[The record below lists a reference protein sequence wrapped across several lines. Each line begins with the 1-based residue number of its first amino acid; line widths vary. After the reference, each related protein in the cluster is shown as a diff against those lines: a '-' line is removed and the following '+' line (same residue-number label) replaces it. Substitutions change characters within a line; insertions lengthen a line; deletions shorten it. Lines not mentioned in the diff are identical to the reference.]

1 MLCGGKQ
8 MNPIYEQ
15 REREAVF
22 SEIGMDILRNAR
34 NELYLSMRF
43 LDVALSS
50 LVFVPE
56 QQIATTGTDGAALY
70 FQPEL
75 LVSLFRKSRILVNR
89 AYLHSILHCLFG
101 HLWHRKNRDMEYWNL
116 ACDIAAEWVLDDLE
130 LRCVHVPKSMFRR
143 SVYRKLSGWDD
154 RGRIRPENSDAEHF
168 QGSGRTD
175 EGIRIERR
183 EETGGLGMLQVAAD
197 AEHSA
202 VNRNFVATAEKIYRI
217 LCEMHPNQ
225 PWLDQLAREFTVDD
239 HRKWQQDDHQNRPQP
254 NQQRWDDI
262 RDRMQTEM
270 ETFSKEASEDIRSLT
285 EQVQIGNR
293 ERYDYREFLRKFSV
307 LKEEMQVDM
316 DSFDYIFY
324 NYGMNLYGNMP
335 LIEPLET
342 KEVRKVEDFV
352 IVVDTSMSCKG
363 ELIRHFLEETCSVLG
378 EAESFFRKI
387 NIHILQ
393 CDDKVQED
401 VLITNRQ
408 ELEQY
413 MRNFTVRGLGGTDFR
428 PAFVY
433 VEELLRKQCFTRLRG
448 LIYFTDGYGT
458 FPLRKPP
465 YETAFVFLKEDYR
478 DVDVPPWAIKLIL
491 DPEEY
496 GR

>member
-1 MLCGGKQ
+1 

-15 REREAVF
+15 REREAAF

-56 QQIATTGTDGAALY
+56 QQIATTGTDGGVLY
-70 FQPEL
+70 FQPEM
-75 LVSLFRKSRILVNR
+75 LVSLFRKSRVLVNR

-101 HLWHRKNRDMEYWNL
+101 HIWHRKNRDTEYWNL
-116 ACDIAAEWVLDDLE
+116 ACDVAAEWVLDDLE
-130 LRCVHVPKSMFRR
+130 LRSVHVPRSMFRR
-143 SVYRKLSGWDD
+143 SVYRKLSGWED
-154 RGRIRPENSDAEHF
+154 GKSVQKQNS
-168 QGSGRTD
+168 
-175 EGIRIERR
+175 R
-183 EETGGLGMLQVAAD
+183 EEYSITSERTAGGG
-197 AEHSA
+197 
-202 VNRNFVATAEKIYRI
+202 NRRFVATAEKIYRI

-239 HRKWQQDDHQNRPQP
+239 HRKWQQDDNQNRQQPQK
-254 NQQRWDDI
+254 QRWDDI
-262 RDRMQTEM
+262 RDRMQTEI
-270 ETFSKEASEDIRSLT
+270 ETFSREASEDIRSLT
-285 EQVQIGNR
+285 EQVQLENR

-307 LKEEMQVDM
+307 LKEEIQVDM

-342 KEVRKVEDFV
+342 KEVKKIEDFV

-363 ELIRHFLEETCSVLG
+363 ELIRHFLEETYSVLG

-413 MRNFTVRGLGGTDFR
+413 MKNFTVRGLGGTDFR

-433 VEELLRKQCFTRLRG
+433 VEELLRKQCFTKLRG

-478 DVDVPPWAIKLIL
+478 DIDVPPWAVKLIL
-491 DPEEY
+491 DPEGEAK
-496 GR
+496 